1 MTKEDENIIVG
12 YECKNVIHIPRPSP
26 DLPDVHLIKEVIHHK
41 DGTLKPN
48 IRLIKN
54 FKRKIWVTARSKRN
68 HVQKKEY

>member
-54 FKRKIWVTARSKRN
+54 FKRKI
-68 HVQKKEY
+68 